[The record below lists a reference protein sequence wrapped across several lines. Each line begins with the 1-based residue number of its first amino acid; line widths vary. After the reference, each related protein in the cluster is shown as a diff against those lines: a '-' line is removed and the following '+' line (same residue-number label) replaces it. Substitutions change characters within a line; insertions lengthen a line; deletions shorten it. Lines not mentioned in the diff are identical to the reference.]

1 MRKLLMFSFSFLL
14 ILNGH
19 AQTTDSIRKV
29 DIEEVTVTTSRAN
42 TKLKDI
48 PQKVEV
54 ISSAKIK
61 SIPSDNV
68 AEVLKRTTNIDIIQ
82 YPGLSAKVGMRGFS
96 PSAHSRSYTLI
107 LINEVPS
114 GSYNLAS
121 INTDNIDRIE
131 IVKGPYSALYGS
143 DAMGGVINVITKS
156 APMETE
162 GRVSISSGSFGAMI
176 LSGDVGAS
184 LSAKTSF
191 RLAYSHTEQR
201 NNYRIG
207 SKNLLDMNGIEKA
220 MLDSAS
226 YGDAMKNSTYQ
237 SNEVNASLMH
247 RVNNAWSIG
256 ANAIYSFANDV
267 SVPGNYWGTYGQ
279 TKKDFERLN
288 ITVPVKRVTEKNT
301 LVFSPYFSQEKTQD
315 YDNNTDSGFVSLRAW
330 NKEYGFKLSDNFE
343 VGPLKMLAGFDLDV
357 NDYDSERFKKATS
370 SIIGTNPYQPD
381 NQVAKYAAFAQ
392 ATYATGGLLV
402 NAGARFDNI
411 HFLVEE
417 NDLLKSE
424 KSKST
429 YNAFNPSAGIQYTF
443 PFNLKVHSSIGKAF
457 SVPDAFK
464 VAGFYSVSEYFA
476 DWDFWWIQNYKGNPD
491 LKPESSITVD
501 FGLGFTSKNET
512 FNFDMTF
519 FNTNHTDKIVEYK
532 ENDTTFFKNAN
543 SALYQGFETMASVD
557 FGKFLS
563 DRYKL
568 ELYANLTIMTNC
580 TFEDTKVEV
589 GNTVKFDRDMLYIR
603 KSNGSFGVMFDNYN
617 GFSTRL
623 NARYIGS
630 RLEKD
635 NFTSLRPKITAV
647 DYYQKGGYTAA
658 DKILQHPDYLIFD
671 YSVSYTFQKNKKLG
685 LTIANLL
692 DENYTEKDGYNMPGR
707 SVMGSFTYNF

>member
-1 MRKLLMFSFSFLL
+1 MRKLLLL
-14 ILNGH
+14 CFFVVFVIKGY
-19 AQTTDSIRKV
+19 AQTADSIKKI
-29 DIEEVTVTTSRAN
+29 DIEEVTITTSRAN

-54 ISSAKIK
+54 ISGAKIK
-61 SIPSDNV
+61 SIPSENV
-68 AEVLKRTTNIDIIQ
+68 AEVLKRTANIDIIQ
-82 YPGLSAKVGMRGFS
+82 YPGMNAKIGMRGFS

-107 LINEVPS
+107 LINGVPS

-121 INTDNIDRIE
+121 ISADNIDRIE

-156 APMETE
+156 IPMKKEI
-162 GRVSISSGSFGAMI
+162 RVSNTIGSFGLMT
-176 LSGDVGAS
+176 LSGDVSRNFGIN
-184 LSAKTSF
+184 TGF
-191 RLAYSHTEQR
+191 RFGISRTIQPNNYTIGR
-201 NNYRIG
+201 NNFLKMN
-207 SKNLLDMNGIEKA
+207 SKEKA
-220 MLDSAS
+220 MLDSES
-226 YGDAMKNSTYQ
+226 YGDDMKNSTYQ
-237 SNEVNASLMH
+237 STELNAAFERRFNEV
-247 RVNNAWSIG
+247 WSVG
-256 ANAIYSFANDV
+256 ANAIYSFAHNV
-267 SVPGNYWGTYGQ
+267 NTPGNYWGSYGQ
-279 TKKDFERLN
+279 SKKDMDRLN
-288 ITVPVKRVTEKNT
+288 FSLPVKRVSEHNA
-301 LVFSPYFSQEKTQD
+301 LVITPYFSQEKIQN
-315 YDNNTDSGFVSLRAW
+315 YDNNSDTGFVSLRSW
-330 NKEYGFKLSDNFE
+330 NREFGFKLSDNIEFGLIRML
-343 VGPLKMLAGFDLDV
+343 VGVDLDV
-357 NDYDSERFKKATS
+357 NNYDSERFKKEIS
-370 SIIGTNPYQPD
+370 SINETNPYQPD
-381 NQVAKYAAFAQ
+381 NQIAKYAAFAQ
-392 ATYATGGLLV
+392 ATYTYGGLLV

-424 KSKST
+424 KSKSS

-491 LKPESSITVD
+491 LKPESSVTVD
-501 FGLGFTSKNET
+501 FGLGFTSKNEA
-512 FNFDMTF
+512 FNFDFTF

-543 SALYQGFETMASVD
+543 SALYQGLETMASVD
-557 FGKFLS
+557 FGKFLG
-563 DRYKL
+563 DKYKL

-580 TFEDTKVEV
+580 TFEDTKIV
-589 GNTVKFDRDMLYIR
+589 GVDTVKFDRDMLYVR
-603 KSNGSFGVMFDNYN
+603 KSNGSFGILYDNYK

-635 NFTSLRPKITAV
+635 NFTILRPKITAA
-647 DYYQKGGYTAA
+647 DYYQKGGYSAA
-658 DKILQHPDYLIFD
+658 DKVLQHPDYLIFD
-671 YSVSYTFQKNKKLG
+671 YSVLYTLQKNKKFG

-707 SVMGSFTYNF
+707 SVMGSFTYTF